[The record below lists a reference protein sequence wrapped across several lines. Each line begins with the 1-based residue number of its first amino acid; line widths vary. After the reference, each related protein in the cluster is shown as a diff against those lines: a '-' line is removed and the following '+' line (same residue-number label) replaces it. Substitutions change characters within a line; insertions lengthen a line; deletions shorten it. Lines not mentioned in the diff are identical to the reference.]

1 MRQAVAD
8 VLEADPEMAALID
21 RFGPVT
27 IEPADHEFQRFAV
40 SILNQSIS
48 TAAAN
53 SIREDL
59 FATIDQPVTPEDLLQ
74 YDADALADIVGAQKA
89 EYLHNA
95 ARAYGDDLSAEA
107 LSAYSDRDVVDRISE
122 IRGCGEWTGNMY
134 LVFVLGREDVFP
146 IGDLAV
152 RRGIEHIYGEMSR
165 EEMVEKARD
174 WEPYRSYATE
184 YIWAKYES
192 G

>member
-1 MRQAVAD
+1 MRPEVAD
-8 VLEADPEMAALID
+8 VLEGDPEMAALMD
-21 RFGPVT
+21 RFGSVT
-27 IEPADHEFQRFAV
+27 IEPASHEFQRFAV

-59 FATIDQPVTPEDLLQ
+59 FATIDQPVTPEDMLQ
-74 YDADALADIVGAQKA
+74 YDSDALADIVGAQKA
-89 EYLHNA
+89 EYLQNA
-95 ARAYGDDLSAEA
+95 ARAYGDSLSVEA
-107 LSAYSDRDVVDRISE
+107 LSGYSDRDVVDRISE

-134 LVFVLGREDVFP
+134 LLFVLGREDVFP

-152 RRGIEHIYGEMSR
+152 RRGMDHIYGEMTR

-174 WEPYRSYATE
+174 WTPYRSYATE
-184 YIWAKYES
+184 YIWAEYELD
-192 G
+192 